1 MPENHGHGETAK
13 SKQIAILAVSSGRLF
28 EHQTDVSVSGK
39 AMVPIAYH
47 HADIDKGMHPA
58 P

>member
-1 MPENHGHGETAK
+1 MRSWPF
-13 SKQIAILAVSSGRLF
+13 LSGRLF

-39 AMVPIAYH
+39 AMMPIAYH